1 MLILPGSNALSAFRA
16 RRLLSALQ
24 ETDPAITGVD
34 ARYLHF
40 VDGGESLS
48 QNALARLSSLLTYG
62 DPYPGDETGDE
73 YVVVP
78 RFGTIS
84 PWSSK
89 ATDIAHD
96 CGLDDVKRVE
106 RGISYRIRRAEG
118 APLPTDEGRREIMG
132 KPAEFIRFDVAV
144 ADSHIPALAKRLD
157 AMQFTP
163 RDDNM
168 IRIPE
173 RSTTPFGQAAL
184 PNIQPMHMPERV
196 TQIERAVFGNNI
208 RRFLDGAFQFP

>member
-24 ETDPAITGVD
+24 ENDPAITGVD

-62 DPYPGDETGDE
+62 DPYHGNETGDE

-96 CGLDDVKRVE
+96 CGLDDVRRVE

-118 APLPTDEGRREIMG
+118 APAMTDEVRQEIAG
-132 KPAEFIRFDVAV
+132 KLHDRMTETV
-144 ADSHIPALAKRLD
+144 LAKRED
-157 AMQFTP
+157 A
-163 RDDNM
+163 
-168 IRIPE
+168 
-173 RSTTPFGQAAL
+173 AAL
-184 PNIQPMHMPERV
+184 FEELQAKIEANELSISAACRQMNIGAGTYYKMRDQYER
-196 TQIERAVFGNNI
+196 EKLG
-208 RRFLDGAFQFP
+208 D